1 MSQITKTDS
10 EKKLWVLVSS
20 LRQNT
25 TEEDLKRLG
34 PSVSELVDEWQS
46 KGKFIWSGPLGDNKT
61 GLAIF
66 EGTRHEAN
74 RFYNQYEKICSEVL
88 DFHLSKWDAFPLLAL
103 F

>member
-1 MSQITKTDS
+1 MSQTTKTDS

-25 TEEDLKRLG
+25 TEDDLKRLS
-34 PSVSELVDEWQS
+34 PSVSELLDEWQS
-46 KGKFIWSGPLGDNKT
+46 GGKFIWSGPLGDRKT

-66 EGTRHEAN
+66 EGTRKEAN
-74 RFYNQYEKICSEVL
+74 HFYNQYEKICSGIL
-88 DFHLSKWDAFPLLAL
+88 DFHLSKWDALPLLTL